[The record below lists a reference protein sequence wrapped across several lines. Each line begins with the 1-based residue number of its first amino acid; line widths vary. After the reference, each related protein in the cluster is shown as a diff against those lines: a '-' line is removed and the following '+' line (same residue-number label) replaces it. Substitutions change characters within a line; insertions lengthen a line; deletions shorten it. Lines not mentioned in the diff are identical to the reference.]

1 MKKISF
7 IIPCYNE
14 EEVLPMLY
22 DRLDKVSKQLVDYE
36 CEFLFINDG
45 SKDKTEE
52 IIDSFHHKDN
62 RVKLYSFSRNFGQ
75 YEALNC
81 GMDNAKGDLAITID
95 ADLQD
100 PPEVILDMIRE
111 YETTEVDIIYG
122 HRISR
127 NSESFLRKF
136 SSKSFYKVINSISD
150 VNFSSDNNS
159 EFRLMNRKVID
170 SYNKFNEKPKYMRG
184 ILNWSGFKQ
193 VPFKYEQKTRA
204 AGDTKYSYSKLIK
217 LAFTTILS
225 FSKKPTKIFL
235 FLSSIFFILSLLLFI
250 ILIINNYVFNIKAYN
265 IIYILSSIILFTSS
279 LTFLSFYIVLEYIL
293 NIFEEIKN
301 RPRYIIN
308 KKLE

>member
-22 DRLDKVSKQLVDYE
+22 DRLDKVSKQLVNYE

-52 IIDSFHHKDN
+52 IIESFHQKDN
-62 RVKLYSFSRNFGQ
+62 RIKLYSFSRNFGQ

-111 YETTEVDIIYG
+111 YETTKVDIIYG

-170 SYNKFNEKPKYMRG
+170 TYNKFNEKPKYMRG

-193 VPFKYEQKTRA
+193 IPFKYEQKTRA
-204 AGDTKYSYSKLIK
+204 AGDTKYSYSKLMK

-235 FLSSIFFILSLLLFI
+235 FLSSVFFILSLLLFI
-250 ILIINNYVFNIKAYN
+250 ILIINNYAFDIKTYN
-265 IIYILSSIILFTSS
+265 VIYILSSIILFISS
-279 LTFLSFYIVLEYIL
+279 LIFLSFYLILEYIL

>member
-52 IIDSFHHKDN
+52 IIDSFHNKDN

-81 GMDNAKGDLAITID
+81 GMYNAKGDLAITID

-100 PPEVILDMIRE
+100 PPEVILDMVRE

-136 SSKSFYKVINSISD
+136 SSKYFYKVINSISD

-170 SYNKFNEKPKYMRG
+170 SYNQFNEKPKYMRG

-204 AGDTKYSYSKLIK
+204 AGYTKYSYSKLIK

-250 ILIINNYVFNIKAYN
+250 ILIINNYIFNIKAYN